1 MNRQVLGSLYKVAGV
16 VTIGVGICLIGKG
29 QMLQQAVKVAK
40 ERPDIILDAVFEVVE
55 EVID

>member
-1 MNRQVLGSLYKVAGV
+1 MNKMVLGGAYKVAGF
-16 VTIGVGICLIGKG
+16 VTIGIGIYLIGKG
-29 QMLQQAVKVAK
+29 QMLQQAVKMAT